1 MPSRGAPLVDL
12 RYTSL
17 SLLRT
22 AETTETQM
30 RRYALIDFGLTAGT
44 GSVPAQQPAEA
55 RPQKRQL
62 VSGCLGGLVGGSGR
76 EDPRSRRRR

>member
-44 GSVPAQQPAEA
+44 VPF
-55 RPQKRQL
+55 RPSSRQKRGL
-62 VSGCLGGLVGGSGR
+62 RSGS
-76 EDPRSRRRR
+76 